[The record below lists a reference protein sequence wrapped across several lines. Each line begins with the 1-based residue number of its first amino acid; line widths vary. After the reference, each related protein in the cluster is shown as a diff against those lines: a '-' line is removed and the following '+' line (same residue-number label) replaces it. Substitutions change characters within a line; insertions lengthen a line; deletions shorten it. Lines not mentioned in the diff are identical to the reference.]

1 MKLGQERSSPC
12 PLVCGVP
19 QGSILGPV
27 LFLLFFDDFNDCIH
41 HCNVLQFADDR
52 VIFVSSKKVCDIEN
66 LLNSDL
72 NSVSLYLN
80 TNELVANLK
89 KGKTESML
97 FGTAKRISSLP
108 GDSRNFKLFFN
119 DNPINFTDT
128 YTYLG
133 TVLDL
138 NLLQNT
144 DFDSKYKIALKKLG
158 VLRKLMEL
166 LTTEVAHLV
175 YDRIIVSALKYN
187 CIFNLNL
194 NYVVG
199 IFERKKMNKV

>member
-1 MKLGQERSSPC
+1 MSFNCELNN
-12 PLVCGVP
+12 
-19 QGSILGPV
+19 
-27 LFLLFFDDFNDCIH
+27 FFGFSVNIDN
-41 HCNVLQFADDR
+41 
-52 VIFVSSKKVCDIEN
+52 VSSKKVCDIEY

-72 NSVSLYLN
+72 NSEVPLYLN

-89 KGKTESML
+89 KGKTKSMF

-133 TVLDL
+133 TVLDS

-144 DFDSKYKIALKKLG
+144 DFASKYKIALKKLG

-194 NYVVG
+194 NYVLG